1 MQKQVPGLQK
11 DSSFSSS
18 LHIKQITNK
27 HLLIS
32 SQEKTEWRE
41 ERGERGERSK
51 LLARLQLGHFLHV
64 DADALAVKQHKVD
77 GLDGGRHG
85 GHKVAGDSLQDELGR
100 RLFRETIPD
109 RREHKPLVTCGH
121 TLERPVIF
129 YLPVLQFGTSV
140 FTTHFSK
147 TLQITVKLFLKC

>member
-32 SQEKTEWRE
+32 SQEKTEWRG
-41 ERGERGERSK
+41 ERGEGGERSK

-85 GHKVAGDSLQDELGR
+85 GHKVAGDSFQDELGR

-109 RREHKPLVTCGH
+109 RREHKRLVT
-121 TLERPVIF
+121 
-129 YLPVLQFGTSV
+129 
-140 FTTHFSK
+140 
-147 TLQITVKLFLKC
+147 